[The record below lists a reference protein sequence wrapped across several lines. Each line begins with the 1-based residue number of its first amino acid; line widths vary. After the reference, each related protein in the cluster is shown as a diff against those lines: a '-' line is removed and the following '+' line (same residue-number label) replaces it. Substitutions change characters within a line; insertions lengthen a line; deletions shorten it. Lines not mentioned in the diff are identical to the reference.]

1 MIKDYFSLGI
11 KNLKRRGIRSWLTLL
26 GILIGIAAVVSLI
39 TLGQGLQAA
48 VNSQF
53 GISSTEVI
61 SVQAG
66 GVNAFGPPGSG
77 AVNPLTVQDVEA
89 IAKLDTVEIAV
100 GRNIRTIK
108 TEFRD
113 EVIFGMGVSI
123 TDGEG
128 RDFLYEAI
136 DLEMEAGRFLKD
148 GDTKK
153 VMLGYN
159 YYKDRGVFEKSV
171 RPGNTILLQDKEFD
185 VVGITAKKGSF
196 LLDNV
201 IYVNDAPLEDLI
213 GYGDEVDIIGVKV
226 KNKDLM
232 EKAKLDIERILRQ
245 RRDVDKGEEDFTV
258 ETPEASLETVNQ
270 VLGGIQAFI
279 IIIAS
284 ASIIVGAIGIVNTMT
299 TSVMER
305 RKEIGIMKAV
315 GARNRDIFLQ
325 FFIEAGLLG
334 LIGGLV
340 GIIIGISIGVFG
352 TVAINNFIGA
362 TTKPQAD
369 LWLIFGA
376 LIGSFVIGS
385 ISGITPAM
393 QAAKQHPVD
402 ALRG

>member
-66 GVNAFGPPGSG
+66 G